1 MIPNL
6 IWTAVAL
13 AMLACGWYASAWYH
27 KRKIAA
33 LRDQIKAVRQLA
45 AEHANQARRQIGQL
59 QADLAARQ
67 AAAQAQREAQPAPA
81 PAPPEPAAPPAKN
94 SDNDFDGLLGLGGFA
109 STQVMPRSH
118 GGTR

>member
-1 MIPNL
+1 MIYNL

-13 AMLACGWYASAWYH
+13 VMLACGWYASAWYH

-33 LRDQIKAVRQLA
+33 LRDQMKAVRQLA

-81 PAPPEPAAPPAKN
+81 PAAAEPAAPPLID
-94 SDNDFDGLLGLGGFA
+94 SDFGGLADPGGFA
-109 STQVMPRSH
+109 PTQVMPRSH